1 MDFRVLIARRKHV
14 GRLGTLI
21 ICLSLLLALDG
32 MIAGGRKNP
41 RLIETLPGDSLNL
54 TDPMPRGTEKLEELT
69 LRVSPPGVTV
79 TMQETFSGFW
89 LGGVLWR
96 AQADIPADAAP
107 GDYGLAMYLH
117 NGTEATPPQR
127 FVVRVYPDAAARQAQ
142 ALSLVQ
148 RTLGISPYLM
158 AACVLPLALLPML
171 ACLALSRRI
180 TQSLR
185 QQGLSEVFRAMAT
198 PEGQRISF
206 TRLSEAPL
214 AEGTEVQVLDERGE
228 RLLGRAVVAANV
240 RRDAEALM
248 QEGVSVRPGVLAK
261 IT

>member
-32 MIAGGRKNP
+32 MIAGGRKDP
-41 RLIETLPGDSLNL
+41 KLIETTPGDSLNL
-54 TDPMPRGTEKLEELT
+54 TDPMPRGTEKLEELS

-96 AQADIPADAAP
+96 AQADIPPDVAP

-117 NGTEATPPQR
+117 NGTEAAPPQR
-127 FVVRVYPDAAARQAQ
+127 FVIRVHQDAAARQAQ
-142 ALSLVQ
+142 ALSLVE
-148 RTLGISPYLM
+148 RSLGISPYLL

-171 ACLALSRRI
+171 ACLALSLRI

-206 TRLSEAPL
+206 TRPSATPL
-214 AEGTEVQVLDERGE
+214 AEGSVVQVLDERGE

-248 QEGVSVRPGVLAK
+248 QDGVNVRPGVLAK
-261 IT
+261 IS